1 MTHHKL
7 SEGGYFGIRID
18 NLVGS
23 MLVLQERNSGG
34 QDIMAIVCK
43 DEFDKPRTI
52 DLGGPDGNSFSLLG
66 IAAGALRELNRDP
79 DMFIKI
85 MTAGDYKHL
94 VTTFDELLGDYFTLV
109 LPEGVSSLEEL

>member
-7 SEGGYFGIRID
+7 SEKGLLGIRIED
-18 NLVGS
+18 FVS
-23 MLVLQERNSGG
+23 PILVLQECRGG

-43 DEFDKPRTI
+43 DEYDEPRVI
-52 DLGGPDGNSFSLLG
+52 DLGGPDGNAYALLG
-66 IAAGALRELNRDP
+66 IATGALRQLNRDP

-94 VTTFDELLGDYFTLV
+94 VTTFNELLGDYYTLV
-109 LPEGVSSLEEL
+109 LPEGVSSLEDL